1 MKQKNLTIKNHSP
14 PNKREAPTS
23 WDDVAAWYDG
33 WMGQKGGD
41 YHRQIAIPALLRLLN
56 PQKRETVLDIG
67 AGQGVL
73 APYLQKVGMEYVGI
87 EASPK
92 LVSRAK
98 KRHCQARFMHGD
110 ARALAKIAGVKQGGF
125 DTAVFLLSIQDM
137 DPLDVVL
144 QNASWALK
152 AGGRL
157 VILMTHPCFRIPR
170 QSGWGWDKR
179 RKLRFRRI
187 DSYLTTLRVPLQPK
201 KQGKRSGQTCSFHR
215 PLQAYINGLADNG
228 LFVERIQE
236 IPVKNVA
243 ELANGRLKADK
254 RASTEIPLFLGIRA
268 RKIERTG
275 SP

>member
-14 PNKREAPTS
+14 PTKRAAPTS

-41 YHRQIAIPALLRLLN
+41 YHRQIVIPALLELLT
-56 PQKRETVLDIG
+56 PQPGESVLDIG

-73 APYLQKVGMEYVGI
+73 APYLQEVGMEYLGI

-92 LVSRAK
+92 LVQRAK
-98 KRHCQARFMHGD
+98 KRHTKANFLRGD
-110 ARALAKIAGVKQGGF
+110 ARALDKVAGVKKGGF

-152 AGGRL
+152 PGGRL

-170 QSGWGWDKR
+170 QSGWGWDKQ

-201 KQGKRSGQTCSFHR
+201 KQGQRSGKTRSFHR
-215 PLQAYINGLADNG
+215 PLQAYINGLADSG
-228 LFVERIQE
+228 LLVERIEE
-236 IPVKNVA
+236 IPVKDVA
-243 ELANGRLKADK
+243 QLANGRLKADK
-254 RASTEIPLFLGIRA
+254 RASAEIPLFLGIRA
-268 RKIERTG
+268 RKVIR
-275 SP
+275 